1 MLKEANEFDLTLI
14 RLASNFAEMLL
25 AYFRTLVDK
34 NCTPEV
40 LDERVAEKVAA
51 KAVVIFSEDA

>member
-14 RLASNFAEMLL
+14 RYASDFAEMLH

-34 NCTPEV
+34 NCAPEV
-40 LDERVAEKVAA
+40 LDERVAEKVVA